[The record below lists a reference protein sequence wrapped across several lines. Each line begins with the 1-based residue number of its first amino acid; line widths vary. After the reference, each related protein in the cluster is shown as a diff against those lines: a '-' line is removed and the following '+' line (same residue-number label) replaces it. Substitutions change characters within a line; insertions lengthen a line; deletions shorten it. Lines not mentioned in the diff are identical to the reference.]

1 MGQLDKLQAKLSVY
15 NNRLSTELY
24 DLANNDEVSP
34 QNTAQI
40 LALRN
45 QLTGFEIALTEVSR
59 MLSRTKTGRA

>member
-15 NNRLSTELY
+15 NKQLSTELY

-45 QLTGFEIALTEVSR
+45 QLTGFEVALTEVSR
-59 MLSRTKTGRA
+59 LLGRTKTGRA